1 MEDNTMED
9 RMNQEINSINEL
21 DTIGTKEPYITY
33 SYDSGSDKR
42 KSSRKKHNKTGKKV
56 GAIILSGV
64 LLGSVAGGAFQLT
77 NYIGNTFFDTKGVEA
92 KENSGV
98 DTIDSST
105 HSNYEAQKVSS
116 VNTSTE
122 STNSVT
128 QVAEAVMPSIVS
140 ITNQSVEEVQSM
152 FRHGQT
158 ETYKSESSGS
168 GIIIGENDTELL
180 IVTNN
185 HVVAG
190 ADTLTVCFTDDSV
203 VEAKIKGT
211 DSTNDLAVIA
221 VELANVSEETL
232 NKIAVAALG
241 SSDDLAIG
249 EQVVAIGNA
258 LGYGQS
264 VTTGIVSA
272 LNREIAADDMTS
284 NTYVQTDAAINSG
297 NSGGALVNMKG
308 EVIGINTAKIAGDGV
323 EGMGFAIPMSSAE
336 SIISGLMEQTT
347 KEKVSEE
354 NKGSLG
360 ISGADVTSEVSEV
373 YGMPEGVYVNAITG
387 GSAAE
392 EAGLQTGDI
401 ITHIDG
407 SQITDISNLQSQLA
421 YYAAGDKVTLT
432 IQRKVDTSEYT
443 EQTIEVTLMSAV
455 ETNQGQ
461 SSSYDGMQIGGF
473 GY

>member
-1 MEDNTMED
+1 MED
-9 RMNQEINSINEL
+9 RMNQEINRINEL

-33 SYDSGSDKR
+33 SYDSGNDKR
-42 KSSRKKHNKTGKKV
+42 KSNRKKHNKTGKKV

-407 SQITDISNLQSQLA
+407 SQITDISNLQSLLA

>member
-1 MEDNTMED
+1 MED

-33 SYDSGSDKR
+33 SYDSGNDKR
-42 KSSRKKHNKTGKKV
+42 KSNRKKHNKTGKKV

-105 HSNYEAQKVSS
+105 QSNYEAQKVSS

-185 HVVAG
+185 HVVEG

-211 DSTNDLAVIA
+211 DSANDLAVIA
-221 VELANVSEETL
+221 VGLADVSEETL
-232 NKIAVAALG
+232 NTIAVAALG

-284 NTYVQTDAAINSG
+284 STYVQTDAAINSG

-354 NKGSLG
+354 NQGSLG

-373 YGMPEGVYVNAITG
+373 YGMPEGVYVSAITG

-461 SSSYDGMQIGGF
+461 SSIYDGMQIGGF

>member
-1 MEDNTMED
+1 MED

-33 SYDSGSDKR
+33 SYDSGNDKR
-42 KSSRKKHNKTGKKV
+42 KSNRKKHNKTGKKV

-105 HSNYEAQKVSS
+105 QSNYEAQKVSS

-185 HVVAG
+185 HVVEG

-211 DSTNDLAVIA
+211 DSANDLAVIA
-221 VELANVSEETL
+221 VEMADVSEETL

-354 NKGSLG
+354 NQGSLG

-373 YGMPEGVYVNAITG
+373 YGMPEGVYVSAITG

-443 EQTIEVTLMSAV
+443 EQTIEVTLMSAA

-461 SSSYDGMQIGGF
+461 GSSYDGMQIGGF

>member
-33 SYDSGSDKR
+33 SYDSGNDKR
-42 KSSRKKHNKTGKKV
+42 KSNRKKHNKTGKKV

-407 SQITDISNLQSQLA
+407 SQITDISNLQSLLA

>member
-1 MEDNTMED
+1 MED

-33 SYDSGSDKR
+33 SYDSGNDKR
-42 KSSRKKHNKTGKKV
+42 KSNRKKHNKTGKKV

-98 DTIDSST
+98 DTVDSST

>member
-1 MEDNTMED
+1 MED

-33 SYDSGSDKR
+33 SYDSGNDKR
-42 KSSRKKHNKTGKKV
+42 KSNRKKHNKTGKKV

-407 SQITDISNLQSQLA
+407 SQITDISNLQSLLA

>member
-1 MEDNTMED
+1 MED

-33 SYDSGSDKR
+33 SYDSGNDKR
-42 KSSRKKHNKTGKKV
+42 KSNRKKHNKTGKKV

-105 HSNYEAQKVSS
+105 QSNYEAQKVSS

-185 HVVAG
+185 HVVEG

-354 NKGSLG
+354 NQGSLG

-373 YGMPEGVYVNAITG
+373 YGMPEGVYVSAITG

-443 EQTIEVTLMSAV
+443 EQTIEVTLMSAA

-461 SSSYDGMQIGGF
+461 GSSYDGMQIGGF

>member
-33 SYDSGSDKR
+33 SYDSGNDKR
-42 KSSRKKHNKTGKKV
+42 KSNRKKHNKTGKKV

-98 DTIDSST
+98 DTVDSST

>member
-1 MEDNTMED
+1 MED

-33 SYDSGSDKR
+33 SYDSGNDKR
-42 KSSRKKHNKTGKKV
+42 KSNRKKHNKTGKKV

-98 DTIDSST
+98 DTVDSST

-284 NTYVQTDAAINSG
+284 NTYVQTDAAINAG

-407 SQITDISNLQSQLA
+407 SQITDISNLQSLLA

>member
-1 MEDNTMED
+1 MED

-33 SYDSGSDKR
+33 SYDSGNDKR
-42 KSSRKKHNKTGKKV
+42 KSNRKKHNKTGKKV

-185 HVVAG
+185 HVVEG

-407 SQITDISNLQSQLA
+407 SQITDISNLQSLLA

>member
-1 MEDNTMED
+1 MED

-33 SYDSGSDKR
+33 PYDSGSDKR
-42 KSSRKKHNKTGKKV
+42 KSNRKKHNKTGKKV

-140 ITNQSVEEVQSM
+140 ITNQSVDEVQSM

-354 NKGSLG
+354 NQGSLG

-373 YGMPEGVYVNAITG
+373 YGMPEGVYVKAITG

-392 EAGLQTGDI
+392 EAGLQAGDI

-407 SQITDISNLQSQLA
+407 SQITDISNLKSQLA

-455 ETNQGQ
+455 ETNQEQ
-461 SSSYDGMQIGGF
+461 SSIYDGMQIGGF

>member
-1 MEDNTMED
+1 MED

-33 SYDSGSDKR
+33 SYDSGNDKR
-42 KSSRKKHNKTGKKV
+42 KSNRKKHNKTGKKV

-284 NTYVQTDAAINSG
+284 NTYVQTDAAINAG

-373 YGMPEGVYVNAITG
+373 YGMPEGVYVSAITG